1 MAVRPAHGRRRPQSR
16 LRVQGGVR
24 CPAHLQ
30 HELAVLTPHE
40 DELSREPVAGAAAA
54 HQEPGGDAHL
64 GAALRGGWEE
74 SSGRPPAPRGLVTH
88 TRCPLGPGTVT
99 APGRGHFQ
107 ITRASHAWP
116 PAFSRCVCPLEP
128 SLAKVARS
136 SLMCQAVSGCP
147 RLSPWAD
154 AACGPTYGPVTQL
167 GAAPHSQG
175 PPSARSMA
183 PDSSQDTD
191 SEPEALLPSA
201 GRSGA
206 AVATGARGRQGP
218 EPSVLLP
225 PRGDRGPRRG
235 LLWPSRRGPQ
245 ARAAPVAGASG
256 QEGGAVRTDEGG
268 SGG

>member
-1 MAVRPAHGRRRPQSR
+1 MPGLTCSTSSQSSRPTKMSSRGSRWRVPPLLTRNQEVMLILALPCGGEGRS
-16 LRVQGGVR
+16 
-24 CPAHLQ
+24 H
-30 HELAVLTPHE
+30 
-40 DELSREPVAGAAAA
+40 
-54 HQEPGGDAHL
+54 
-64 GAALRGGWEE
+64 RGGRLPRGAW
-74 SSGRPPAPRGLVTH
+74 SHTRAAPRP
-88 TRCPLGPGTVT
+88 RTVT

-128 SLAKVARS
+128 SLGKVARS

-147 RLSPWAD
+147 RLSPWAA

-225 PRGDRGPRRG
+225 PRGDRGPLRG